1 MPVSLLLTG
10 TKPFFLLQSQ
20 ALLCAPGSPCGKTL
34 VERCALVPPLRCPW
48 SRELAG
54 GSARTPLRDG
64 VGWLVTKAECGG
76 TRGGCLLKGSLLK
89 TFCCLPRSALPPAHP
104 RFTRTFMQVPLWGK
118 AQPFGV
124 TAIALWSFACLGRG
138 ASQAPM
144 KKAWKWQVLQEFC
157 SRSRWFGEDLATRAP
172 A

>member
-1 MPVSLLLTG
+1 MPLSPHSGALGHESWPGVLQGHLLG
-10 TKPFFLLQSQ
+10 T
-20 ALLCAPGSPCGKTL
+20 
-34 VERCALVPPLRCPW
+34 E
-48 SRELAG
+48 
-54 GSARTPLRDG
+54 

-76 TRGGCLLKGSLLK
+76 TRGGCLLKGSSLR
-89 TFCCLPRSALPPAHP
+89 TFFCLPRSALPPAHP

-172 A
+172 AFWLQLGAWWAGPPGPTQCGC